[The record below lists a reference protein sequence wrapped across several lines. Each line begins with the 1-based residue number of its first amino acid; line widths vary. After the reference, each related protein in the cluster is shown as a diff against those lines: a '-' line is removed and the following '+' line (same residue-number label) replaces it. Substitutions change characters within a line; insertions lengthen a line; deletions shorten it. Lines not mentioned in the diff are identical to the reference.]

1 MAQEL
6 SPHPVIIR
14 TLDLGGDKFLS
25 YLNLAPEMNPF
36 LGLRA
41 IRLCL
46 ADIPL
51 FKDQLQAI
59 LKASPYGDLKIMYP
73 MISGVEEV
81 KKANQILNEVKEEL
95 KKKGIPFNKNLEV
108 GAMIEIPSAALT
120 CESIAKEVDFFS
132 IGTNDLIQYA
142 LAIDRVNENIAYLYQ
157 PLHPAVL
164 HLLKRIID
172 GAHKAGIWVG
182 MCGEMAGEPLFTP
195 LLLGLGLDELSM
207 SPIVIPE
214 VKEVVRSLTLKE
226 AKELSRKAL
235 NLSTAQEIEAL
246 LKEKVRKILPEA
258 VT

>member
-1 MAQEL
+1 M
-6 SPHPVIIR
+6 IIR

-51 FKDQLQAI
+51 FKDQLRAI
-59 LKASPYGDLKIMYP
+59 LKASTYGNLKIMYP
-73 MISGVEEV
+73 MISGAEEV
-81 KKANQILNEVKEEL
+81 KEANQILEEVEEEFE
-95 KKKGIPFNKNLEV
+95 KKGIPFNKDLEV

-120 CESIAKEVDFFS
+120 CETIAKEVDFFS

-164 HLLKRIID
+164 SLLKRIID

-182 MCGEMAGEPLFTP
+182 ICGEMAGEPLFTP

-214 VKEVVRSLTLKE
+214 VKKVIRSLTIRE
-226 AKELSRKAL
+226 AKERSKKAL
-235 NLSTAQEIEAL
+235 KLSTAQEIEAL
-246 LKEKVRKILPEA
+246 LKEMVGKIIPEVA
-258 VT
+258 T